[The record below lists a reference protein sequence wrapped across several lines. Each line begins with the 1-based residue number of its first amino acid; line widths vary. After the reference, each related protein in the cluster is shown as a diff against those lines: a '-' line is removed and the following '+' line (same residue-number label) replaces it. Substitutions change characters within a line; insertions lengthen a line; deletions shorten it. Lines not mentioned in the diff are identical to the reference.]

1 MIARRPAV
9 AAVATAVLACM
20 LAQLPGAAQNA
31 GHQRH
36 PYTIP
41 HTLRYATAS
50 EPGSLNPL
58 LRQEFVLSLLA
69 QLTMAYL
76 FRYNQE
82 NRPVPELAVAL
93 PTQKNGGIS
102 KDGKT
107 ITYHLRKGVVW
118 SDGVP
123 FTSKDVAFT
132 WKVVMDSRNNIT
144 SRTGWDFITSVDTPD
159 ELTAIFRLSR
169 PYGSYVPTYF
179 GTGGANP
186 CILPAHL
193 FKDTQIN
200 EAPYNSLPVGIGPFK
215 YLKWARGAEIELVA
229 NDRYWRGKPKLE
241 KIVYKLI
248 PDRNTVL
255 TQLATHELD
264 MWVAATAPYWDRI
277 RALPNV
283 TAIKKA
289 GSFFDHLDF
298 NMTNPILK
306 ERAVR
311 EALRLGIDRQRM
323 NDTIYHGVAVL
334 QESMLSPVSPL
345 ADTSIPLVPYD
356 PARAKVL
363 LERAGWKMGADG
375 VRQKNGTRL
384 AFTFVLGSGAEDNDQ
399 AVELMRAWWKELGVE
414 LNVRHYTPPMMFAT
428 YQEGGIIY
436 TGKFDITQ
444 FAWLPPAD
452 GNFTNLYATKQIPPH
467 GQNVPRYSNPKVDA
481 ALNRFEQTYDEE
493 ERKRIDSFVMRQ
505 IVSDVPTVVLRIRE
519 DIYGYN
525 DDLQN
530 FNPNATTPFDDMLN
544 VDI

>member
-1 MIARRPAV
+1 MAPAAV
-9 AAVATAVLACM
+9 AAALLAGSI
-20 LAQLPGAAQNA
+20 APGAAQNA
-31 GHQRH
+31 ARQRH

-58 LRQEFVLSLLA
+58 LRQEFILSLLS
-69 QLTMAYL
+69 QMTMAYL
-76 FRYNQE
+76 VRYNHE
-82 NRPVPELAVAL
+82 NRPVPELAVEI

-118 SDGVP
+118 ADG
-123 FTSKDVAFT
+123 VAFT
-132 WKVVMDSRNNIT
+132 AKDLVFTWKAVMDYRNNIT
-144 SRTGWDFITSVDTPD
+144 SRTGWDFINTIDTPD
-159 ELTAIFRLSR
+159 DYTAIFRLSK

-186 CILPAHL
+186 CILPEHL

-215 YLKWARGAEIELVA
+215 YQKWARGAEIELVA

-255 TQLATHELD
+255 TQLSTHELD
-264 MWVAATAPYWDRI
+264 LWVAATAPYWERI
-277 RALPNV
+277 KAIPGISAVKRA
-283 TAIKKA
+283 
-289 GSFFDHLDF
+289 GQFFDHLDF
-298 NMTNPILK
+298 NMTSPILK
-306 ERAVR
+306 DRAVR
-311 EALRLGIDRQRM
+311 EALRLAVDRKRI
-323 NDTIYHGVAVL
+323 NDTVYHGVAVL
-334 QESMLSPVSPL
+334 QEAMLSPVSPL
-345 ADTSIPLVPYD
+345 SDPTIPLVQYD
-356 PARAKVL
+356 PAAAKAV
-363 LERAGWKMGADG
+363 LERAGWKAGSDG
-375 VRQKNGTRL
+375 VRAKNGTRL
-384 AFTFVLGSGAEDNDQ
+384 SLTFVLGAGAPDADQ
-399 AVELMRAWWKELGVE
+399 AVELIRVWWKELGVE
-414 LNVRHYTPPMMFAT
+414 LNVRHYPPPLLFAT
-428 YQEGGIIY
+428 YQDGGIIY
-436 TGKFDITQ
+436 TGKFDVVQ

-452 GNFTNLYATKQIPPH
+452 GNLTNLYATKQIPPH
-467 GQNVPRYSNPKVDA
+467 GQNIPRYSNPKVDA

-493 ERKRIDSFVMRQ
+493 ERKRIDSFVMHQVVR
-505 IVSDVPTVVLRIRE
+505 DVPTFVLRIRE